1 MDGGEE
7 EAGGEGAGDLVVVVG
22 LAVAIVVLKVKKGT
36 KNVFICFL
44 SLYEKL

>member
-22 LAVAIVVLKVKKGT
+22 LAVAIVVLNEKREQKT
-36 KNVFICFL
+36 FL
-44 SLYEKL
+44 YAF